1 MIRQLLM
8 VSDDG
13 QPDFEFTAGNNL
25 INWIKDGNVETFA
38 LICIIIGALLGLFIA
53 FMIYI
58 IKSSTFIYCCDNC
71 KKDIEEKWN
80 YCPNCGKSLKT
91 TQNNK
96 SEVTNEENCSKNQ
109 DDINSKNDSNGC
121 LWIAII
127 LLLAIIALFITG
139 IIAYQTINEGNDIDD
154 IKNAITSDRNAK
166 NNDID
171 IDFVQVTYYTKAD
184 EYIVKIQANEKIKS
198 LIIEIDYLDKNRNIL
213 KTEELDIG
221 NITPGNIYTFT
232 INQNGMHPD
241 KIDKTKSFK
250 YRVTKGYVIEE

>member
-13 QPDFEFTAGNNL
+13 QPDFEITAGDNL
-25 INWIKDGNVETFA
+25 TNWIKDGNIGTFA
-38 LICIIIGALLGLFIA
+38 LICIIIGVLLGLFIA
-53 FMIYI
+53 FIIYI

-80 YCPNCGKSLKT
+80 YCPNCGNSVKT
-91 TQNNK
+91 TQSNE
-96 SEVTNEENCSKNQ
+96 SEATNDENCNEKQ
-109 DDINSKNDSNGC
+109 DDVNSNNESNGC

-127 LLLAIIALFITG
+127 ILLAIIALFVSG
-139 IIAYQTINEGNDIDD
+139 AIAYQAINGGNDIDN
-154 IKNAITSDRNAK
+154 IKNAITSDRDAK

-171 IDFVQVTYYTKAD
+171 IDFVQIPYYSKAD

-198 LIIEIDYLDKNRNIL
+198 LTIEIDFLDKAGNIL
-213 KTEELDIG
+213 KTEELNIG
-221 NITPGNIYTFT
+221 DITPGNVYTFT

>member
-13 QPDFEFTAGNNL
+13 KPDIEITAGDNL
-25 INWIKDGNVETFA
+25 INWIKDGNVGTFA

-58 IKSSTFIYCCDNC
+58 IKSTTFIYCCDNC
-71 KKDIEEKWN
+71 KKDIDEKWN
-80 YCPNCGKSLKT
+80 YCPNCGNSVKT
-91 TQNNK
+91 IQNNEPK
-96 SEVTNEENCSKNQ
+96 EISDENCGENQ
-109 DDINSKNDSNGC
+109 NNDNSKNESNGC

-127 LLLAIIALFITG
+127 ILLAIITLFGAG
-139 IIAYQTINEGNDIDD
+139 IIAYHTINENNDIDD
-154 IKNAITSDRNAK
+154 IKNAINSDRDAK

-171 IDFVQVTYYTKAD
+171 IDFVQVPCYTKAD

-213 KTEELDIG
+213 KTEIIEIG
-221 NITPGNIYTFT
+221 DVTPGNVYTYT
-232 INQNGMHPD
+232 INQNGMNPD
-241 KIDKTKSFK
+241 NIDKTKSFK